1 MSERIVIV
9 GGGVCGLACGAHLL
23 ENEPSCEVTIV
34 EAEEQV
40 GGLASL
46 WRCGPYAADLGP
58 HRIYTELPEI
68 AALLPELIGED
79 QALSV
84 ERRSQLLLDGHYYN
98 YPVQARELLRIMG
111 PLRLGCFGV
120 SALLGQIEARMRR
133 PRHYA
138 DAMRQA
144 FGKALYEKIIE
155 PYTYKVWKTPPE
167 QLSEEVARVRV
178 SAGNT
183 QRLVRRLLTRGDA
196 AKARTA
202 LERFTY
208 IRGGVEGLVEA
219 LRQRVLQR
227 GGNIET
233 GLRVTTFYCDGP
245 SVTGLGASA
254 CSEEAVDSFFE
265 ATAVISTMPITDL
278 AALLPTLSAESR
290 AAADHLEFVGM
301 VLVGV
306 ALAMPKMSPNT
317 WLYFPEEHLV
327 FNRAYEP
334 KNFDPEMAPP
344 DRTLAVFEVTARL
357 DSALWQKSDREIAE
371 LVVHDGVE
379 AGLFGKE
386 QVLDVFTRRLP
397 HAYPIYT
404 VDFRKHL
411 SEVCQGLAR
420 VNNLLS
426 TGRQGLFNHNNM
438 DHSMLMGIRAAETLK
453 RHGSQCAQIWYNK
466 LDQFSHFRIVD

>member
-1 MSERIVIV
+1 MSERVVII
-9 GGGVCGLACGAHLL
+9 GGGVCGLACAAHLL
-23 ENEPSCEVTIV
+23 ENEPSCEVTVV
-34 EAEEQV
+34 EAEEHV

-68 AALLPELIGED
+68 AALLPELIDESR
-79 QALSV
+79 ALSV
-84 ERRSQLLLDGHYYN
+84 ERRSQLLLDRHYYN
-98 YPVQARELLRIMG
+98 YPVQARELLRVMG
-111 PLRLGCFGV
+111 PLKLVYFGM
-120 SALLGQIEARMRR
+120 SALLGQIEATVRR

-155 PYTYKVWKTPPE
+155 PYTYKVWKTPPDE
-167 QLSEEVARVRV
+167 LSEEVARVRV

-183 QRLVRRLLTRGDA
+183 QRLVRRLLVRGDA

-208 IRGGVEGLVEA
+208 IRGGVEGLVDA

-227 GGNIET
+227 GGIIET
-233 GLRVTTFYCDGP
+233 GLRVTAIHCEGP
-245 SVTGLGASA
+245 SVKGLRTCAS
-254 CSEEAVDSFFE
+254 SDETTDSFFE
-265 ATAVISTMPITDL
+265 ASAVISTMPITDL
-278 AALLPTLSAESR
+278 AALLSSLPPESR
-290 AAADHLEFVGM
+290 DAAAHLEFVGM

-306 ALAMPKMSPNT
+306 ALAMPRMSPNT

-334 KNFDPEMAPP
+334 KNFDPGMAPP
-344 DRTLAVFEVTARL
+344 DRTLAVFEVTARR
-357 DSALWQKSDREIAE
+357 DSALWQKNDREIAD

-379 AGLFGKE
+379 AGLFAQE

-404 VDFRKHL
+404 VNFRKHL
-411 SEVCQGLAR
+411 SELCRGLASIQ
-420 VNNLLS
+420 NIIS

-438 DHSMLMGIRAAETLK
+438 DHSMLMGIRAAETFM
-453 RHGSQCAQIWYNK
+453 RHGKQCAAVWYDN